1 MKAKFIREMLYISV
15 WLLLLLTTLSGS
27 LLAQAPI
34 YRFQNPTLYAGS
46 DRQVGAHYRFSNVTT
61 GVDALVSID
70 SMSAGIS
77 LQNIDRTLDGYGEA
91 FQPEY
96 RINNGREGQI
106 LFSIVFVKAGTSL
119 PLLQPLVDASGLD
132 IDGSTSGGRMLMEMN
147 GIDMGGG
154 VCTFDAS
161 GSHIVV
167 SQVDKEYVG
176 RNITG
181 FLYGALVDTAASQ
194 VMYTVTHGNI
204 SSMKYRVGANNQTG
218 NNSTRYASLYF
229 KRFIYPDMGVLST
242 PVLKNFSG
250 LSREQ
255 RNELNW
261 ELMEDN
267 QATTVTLERAYGEG
281 KDFQTV
287 AEFWVNMEGS
297 QQRVFRFADVSYN
310 KEANAV
316 LYRLKL
322 LTRDGKIQYSSVV
335 RFNTG
340 LQRNESK
347 LQLYP
352 TQVQDGMNLQLRA
365 GKAETGRFEVYDLGG
380 KLIYQQA
387 LQVQA
392 GNNNIR
398 MNTLD
403 GIPRGHFVS
412 VVRTSEGLFSARFS
426 KL

>member
-1 MKAKFIREMLYISV
+1 MKANSIHEMLSARM
-15 WLLLLLTTLSGS
+15 WLLLLLTLLSGS

-34 YRFQNPTLYAGS
+34 YRFQNPTLISGS

-70 SMSAGIS
+70 SISSGIS
-77 LQNIDRTLDGYGEA
+77 LQNIDRTADGYGEA

-106 LFSIVFVKAGTSL
+106 LFSIVFVKAGTSV
-119 PLLQPLVDASGLD
+119 PVLQALVDASGLD
-132 IDGSTSGGRMLMEMN
+132 IDGSTSGGHTLMEMN

-242 PVLKNFSG
+242 PVLKAFAG
-250 LSREQ
+250 VSRDH

-261 ELMEDN
+261 ELLEN
-267 QATTVTLERAYGEG
+267 NKATSITLERCYGHE
-281 KDFQTV
+281 KEYQAV

-297 QQRVFRFADVSYN
+297 DQRMFRYADVSHD
-310 KEANAV
+310 KSAKAV
-316 LYRLKL
+316 LYRLRI
-322 LTRDGKIQYSSVV
+322 LTRDGNVQYSSVV
-335 RFNTG
+335 RFNNNV
-340 LQRNESK
+340 QSNESK

-352 TQVQDGMNLQLRA
+352 TQVQDAMNLQLRA
-365 GKAETGRFEVYDLGG
+365 SKSETGRFEVYDLGG

-392 GNNNIR
+392 GNNTIR